1 MGKLSEFPF
10 IRGMRQN
17 WQSILLILTPL
28 ILLPV
33 IIIGRTAEF
42 RCAYVILIMATY
54 WISEVLPLS
63 VTALIPVVAFPTLG
77 VLGTKTVCIVY
88 MKETTVLFLGG
99 LMMAVAVEH
108 CNLHKR
114 IALFVLLR
122 VGQSPKRLLAGL
134 MLITTFLSMWISN
147 TATAAM
153 MVPIVEAV
161 VEKIEETKVAQTS
174 RKEALEPGDEEPHEE
189 TRFMEPEKSQNRLL
203 EQEEG
208 SLKYEEPA
216 DCHVASRRLSYSHK
230 TRPRSRE
237 SRHAI
242 KKMFFLGVAF
252 AANIG
257 GTGSPLGCG
266 PSIVVFSILQN
277 TFGEGTGLNFAS
289 WMMFNIPGMLVC
301 TALGWFWLQI
311 FCRTS
316 GFCKKKKREDDA
328 DELDE
333 NQQQSIRE
341 FLLSQYRAL
350 GPITQHE
357 AIVSTFFV
365 VLVFLWVFRSPG
377 FINGWAHLFGKSRE
391 NKLYIHNASPAVL
404 MVFLLFC
411 IPKSFKKALET
422 DEDPSQQKPLETCL
436 SWEVVNKQIPWGIV
450 LLLGGGLA
458 VAEGAKVSG
467 LSRWMGNGLQYLEF
481 MPKGAIAFLLCLFM
495 AMMTEV
501 ASNTATASLFLP
513 VIKDLAL
520 AIGVNP
526 IYLMLPAAVCC
537 AYAFMLPVATPGNA
551 IILKRAGLE
560 TREMIRAGFVMNILC
575 VITATIMINTLGR
588 AFFDF
593 ETFPDWAKNVT
604 STVP

>member
-1 MGKLSEFPF
+1 MDMLPKFFF
-10 IRGMRQN
+10 IRRMQQN
-17 WQSILLILTPL
+17 WQFILLILTPL

-63 VTALIPVVAFPTLG
+63 VTAVIPVVAFPLLG
-77 VLGTKTVCIVY
+77 VLGTKIVCAVY
-88 MKETTVLFLGG
+88 MKDTTVLFLGG

-114 IALFVLLR
+114 IALFVMVR

-153 MVPIVEAV
+153 MVPIVDAIVNE
-161 VEKIEETKVAQTS
+161 IEETKAAQTS
-174 RKEALEPGDEEPHEE
+174 RKEAQEPGDEEPLER
-189 TRFMEPEKSQNRLL
+189 TRFVKPGERQIRLM

-208 SLKYEEPA
+208 FLEYEEPA
-216 DCHVASRRLSYSHK
+216 ECYEASRRSSDSRK
-230 TRPRSRE
+230 TLPGDQE
-237 SRHAI
+237 SSHAI
-242 KKMFFLGVAF
+242 KKMLFLGVAF
-252 AANIG
+252 ACNIG
-257 GTGSPLGCG
+257 GTGTPLGCG
-266 PSIVVFSILQN
+266 PSIVVFSILQS
-277 TFGEGTGLNFAS
+277 TFGEETGLNFAS
-289 WMMFNIPGMLVC
+289 WMMYNIPGMLVC

-316 GFCKKKKREDDA
+316 GLCKKKTREDDA
-328 DELDE
+328 DELNE
-333 NQQQSIRE
+333 SQQQSIRE

-350 GPITQHE
+350 GPISQHE
-357 AIVSTFFV
+357 AIVSASFV
-365 VLVFLWVFRSPG
+365 ILVFLWVFRSPG
-377 FINGWAHLFGKSRE
+377 FVSGWAHLFGRSHDS
-391 NKLYIHNASPAVL
+391 KLYIHNASPAIL
-404 MVFLLFC
+404 MVLLLFC
-411 IPKSFKKALET
+411 IPKSFKNALKT
-422 DEDPSQQKPLETCL
+422 DDKSSRQQTVETCL
-436 SWEVVNKQIPWGIV
+436 SWEVVNKKTPWGIV

-458 VAEGAKVSG
+458 MAEGAQVSG
-467 LSRWMGNGLQYLEF
+467 LSRWLGDGLQYFKF
-481 MPKGAIAFLLCLFM
+481 MPKGAIAFLLSVIM

-501 ASNTATASLFLP
+501 ASNTATASFFLP

-551 IILKRAGLE
+551 IILKRSGLE
-560 TREMIRAGFVMNILC
+560 TREMIRAGFVMNLLC
-575 VITATIMINTLGR
+575 VTTTSFMINTLGR

-604 STVP
+604 SEAP

>member
-1 MGKLSEFPF
+1 MDMLPKFFF
-10 IRGMRQN
+10 IRRMQQN
-17 WQSILLILTPL
+17 WQFILLILTPL

-63 VTALIPVVAFPTLG
+63 VTAVIPVVAFPLLG
-77 VLGTKTVCIVY
+77 VLGTKIVCAVY
-88 MKETTVLFLGG
+88 MKDTTVLFLGG

-114 IALFVLLR
+114 IALFVMVR

-153 MVPIVEAV
+153 MVPIVDAIVNE
-161 VEKIEETKVAQTS
+161 IEETKAAQTS
-174 RKEALEPGDEEPHEE
+174 RKEAQEPGDEEPLER
-189 TRFMEPEKSQNRLL
+189 TRFVKPGERQIRLM

-208 SLKYEEPA
+208 FLEYEEPA
-216 DCHVASRRLSYSHK
+216 ECYEASRRSSDSRK
-230 TRPRSRE
+230 TLPGDQE
-237 SRHAI
+237 SSHAI
-242 KKMFFLGVAF
+242 KKMLFLGVAF
-252 AANIG
+252 ACNIG
-257 GTGSPLGCG
+257 GTGTPLGCG
-266 PSIVVFSILQN
+266 PSIVVFSILQS
-277 TFGEGTGLNFAS
+277 TFGEETGLNFAS
-289 WMMFNIPGMLVC
+289 WMMYNIPGMLVC

-316 GFCKKKKREDDA
+316 G
-328 DELDE
+328 
-333 NQQQSIRE
+333 
-341 FLLSQYRAL
+341 
-350 GPITQHE
+350 
-357 AIVSTFFV
+357 
-365 VLVFLWVFRSPG
+365 
-377 FINGWAHLFGKSRE
+377 
-391 NKLYIHNASPAVL
+391 YIHNASPAIL
-404 MVFLLFC
+404 MVLLLFC
-411 IPKSFKKALET
+411 IPKSFKNALKT
-422 DEDPSQQKPLETCL
+422 DDKSSRQQTVETCL
-436 SWEVVNKQIPWGIV
+436 SWEVVNKKTPWGIV

-458 VAEGAKVSG
+458 MAEGAQVSG
-467 LSRWMGNGLQYLEF
+467 LSRWLGDGLQYFKF
-481 MPKGAIAFLLCLFM
+481 MPKGAIAFLLSVIM

-501 ASNTATASLFLP
+501 ASNTATASFFLP

-551 IILKRAGLE
+551 IILKRSGLE
-560 TREMIRAGFVMNILC
+560 TREMIRAGFVMNLLC
-575 VITATIMINTLGR
+575 VTTTSFMINTLGR

-604 STVP
+604 SEAP